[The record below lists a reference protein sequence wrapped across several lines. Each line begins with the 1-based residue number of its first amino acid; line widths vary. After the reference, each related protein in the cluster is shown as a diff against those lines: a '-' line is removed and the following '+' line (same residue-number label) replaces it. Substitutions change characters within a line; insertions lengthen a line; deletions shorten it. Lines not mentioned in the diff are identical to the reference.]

1 MRVFSAIGN
10 GMKRRDFIGLIGIA
24 AASPIARP
32 LVARAQQPAMPVV
45 GFMHIAAPAYFTHLA
60 PAFSLGLKESGY
72 VEGRNVTVEYH
83 YAEGHYEQLP
93 ALAADLVARRVAVI
107 VAAGGTGPA
116 AAAKAAT
123 ATIPIVFV
131 SAADPL
137 KTGLVA
143 SLNRPGGN
151 VTGVSLIGSVLEA
164 KKLELLHQA
173 TPRVSTIAALFNPD
187 YPDVHLQLDELQ
199 TAAARLGVGLV
210 ALNADSAGAIE
221 VAFATLVQ
229 RGAGA
234 LLVAEDPLFA
244 GLRDQIVA
252 SAGRY
257 AIPAI
262 YFQKEFVVEGGLI
275 SYGPHFAD
283 GYRRA
288 GVYVGRILKGERPA
302 DLPVEQPTRFE
313 MVINL
318 KTAKALGLD
327 VPPTLL
333 ALADEVIE

>member
-1 MRVFSAIGN
+1 MR
-10 GMKRRDFIGLIGIA
+10 RREFLSLIGAA
-24 AASPIARP
+24 AASTMARP
-32 LVARAQQPAMPVV
+32 HVAPAGQPAPPLV

-60 PAFSLGLKESGY
+60 PAFSQGLKESGY
-72 VEGRNVTVEYH
+72 VEGQNVTVEYR

-93 ALAADLVARRVAVI
+93 ALAAELVARRVAVI

-173 TPRVSTIAALFNPD
+173 TPHVLTVAALMNPD
-187 YPDVHLQLDELQ
+187 YPDVHLQVDELQ
-199 TAAARLGVGLV
+199 TAAARLGLGLM
-210 ALNADSAGAIE
+210 ALNANEASTIDAT
-221 VAFATLVQ
+221 FATLVQ

-234 LLVAEDPLFA
+234 LLVAEDPVFA
-244 GLRDQIVA
+244 ALRAQIIA
-252 SAGRY
+252 LAARY

-262 YFQKEFVVEGGLI
+262 YFQKEFAVDGGLI
-275 SYGPHFAD
+275 SYGTHFAD

-288 GVYVGRILKGERPA
+288 GVYVGRILKGESPA

-318 KTAKALGLD
+318 RTAKALGLEI
-327 VPPTLL
+327 PPTLL